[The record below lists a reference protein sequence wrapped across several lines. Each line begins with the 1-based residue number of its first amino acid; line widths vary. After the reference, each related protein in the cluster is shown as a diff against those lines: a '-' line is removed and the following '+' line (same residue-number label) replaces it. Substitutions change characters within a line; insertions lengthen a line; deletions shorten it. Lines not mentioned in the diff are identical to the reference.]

1 MTADFERLDEL
12 LAEAGAPVAATPH
25 VDASADLEAA
35 CAKLGLSVPD
45 GLRDWYRWR
54 NGPGPLTPDSPARFV
69 GRFAA
74 VDVATA
80 VRVRHIEL
88 DATAAIPADLRY
100 QPGWFPILAG
110 AGISG
115 VIAVD
120 CDTQP
125 GTIVLCDQASELP
138 ERLDDRI
145 AVDVDELV
153 RRFIALFESGR
164 VSGPADRWPHW
175 LEIERGEGN
184 DWWVYDALG

>member
-1 MTADFERLDEL
+1 MTADFGRLDEV
-12 LAEAGAPVAATPH
+12 LAEAGAPIAATPH
-25 VDASADLEAA
+25 VDASAELDAA
-35 CAKLGLSVPD
+35 CAALGLSAPD
-45 GLRDWYRWR
+45 GLRDWYRWQ
-54 NGPGPLTPDSPARFV
+54 NGPAPLAPDSPARFV

-80 VRVRHIEL
+80 VRKRQVEL
-88 DATAAIPADLRY
+88 DATEDAPADFRY
-100 QPGWFPILAG
+100 QPEWFPILAG

-125 GTIVLCDQASELP
+125 GTIVLYDQASELP
-138 ERLDDRI
+138 EQLDDRI

-164 VSGPADRWPHW
+164 VSGPSERWPHW
-175 LEIERGEGN
+175 L
-184 DWWVYDALG
+184 